1 MNSCAWIRPCALDG
15 VRWCS
20 ACGLWQLQFEV
31 HSAGAR
37 LQGVAGGHKMKLFY
51 WWDVNLFRLL
61 GCQDARRRQ
70 LSFFKK
76 SFVQLWKLPCFCLSR
91 HPLLRSVVIM
101 AAGMGGDFCT
111 YIPAGWVFFYGGVVF
126 L

>member
-37 LQGVAGGHKMKLFY
+37 LQGVAGGHEMKLFY

-70 LSFFKK
+70 LSFFKNVLY
-76 SFVQLWKLPCFCLSR
+76 SSGSCHVFVSQDTSYFTVW
-91 HPLLRSVVIM
+91 
-101 AAGMGGDFCT
+101 
-111 YIPAGWVFFYGGVVF
+111 
-126 L
+126 